1 MHEIYVFSV
10 QSVSPNLDD
19 QALQAVSRRSRVIL
33 GTVSDHSRIGPVL
46 RLQFQVFLVDEPLKW
61 TTECFKFDRGHFNL
75 LIEIIFFKT
84 YYQAHMRN
92 FKNSIC
98 YRSIFCYFV
107 HHKRDISH
115 FLVVSLPLYTVVFFP
130 VLPHCAPP
138 LWLPQGNCDRPSG
151 SIFFASILYPVY
163 LWFFHYQY
171 IHACIHAHV
180 LIVWTYSQ
188 RYVYMRYIYTYMC
201 VSCVILMFCKIH
213 IEAEV
218 LSVRLPK
225 EYDQINL
232 AAKHPKLLCTYFI
245 QNFIHIHTSIYA
257 CIHTHI

>member
-1 MHEIYVFSV
+1 LPRFCTLFISDFSIT
-10 QSVSPNLDD
+10 N
-19 QALQAVSRRSRVIL
+19 
-33 GTVSDHSRIGPVL
+33 
-46 RLQFQVFLVDEPLKW
+46 
-61 TTECFKFDRGHFNL
+61 
-75 LIEIIFFKT
+75 T
-84 YYQAHMRN
+84 YM
-92 FKNSIC
+92 
-98 YRSIFCYFV
+98 
-107 HHKRDISH
+107 
-115 FLVVSLPLYTVVFFP
+115 
-130 VLPHCAPP
+130 
-138 LWLPQGNCDRPSG
+138 
-151 SIFFASILYPVY
+151 
-163 LWFFHYQY
+163 
-171 IHACIHAHV
+171 HACIHAHV

-201 VSCVILMFCKIH
+201 VSYVILMFCKIH